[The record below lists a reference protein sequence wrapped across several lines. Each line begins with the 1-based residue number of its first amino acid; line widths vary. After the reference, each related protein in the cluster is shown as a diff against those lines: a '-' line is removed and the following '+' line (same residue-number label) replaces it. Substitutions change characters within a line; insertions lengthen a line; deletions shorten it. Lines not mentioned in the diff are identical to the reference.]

1 MAKKVNPFEFEDVT
15 ESLNDRQKM
24 FCMLY
29 VGECKFNG
37 TESAKKAGYSEN
49 CAKETASYLLTN
61 PNIAL
66 YIETLKKD
74 LGLRIGITA
83 EMIAKE
89 LADIAFSK
97 IDDFVGTGNQVKDV
111 TTISK
116 TNVVKSI
123 KTTTTTND
131 YGEKIETEIK
141 LHENLNAI
149 AQLSKMLGVDGVTKI
164 APTDQDGE
172 PLQPVMSDSQVEKII
187 EKLKG

>member
-24 FCMLY
+24 FCMMY
-29 VGECKFNG
+29 VGECKFNA
-37 TESAKKAGYSEN
+37 TESAKKAGYSE
-49 CAKETASYLLTN
+49 ETATEQSSRLLTN
-61 PNIAL
+61 VNIQS

-131 YGEKIETEIK
+131 YGEKVETEIK
-141 LHENLNAI
+141 LHEKLNAI